1 MHYDWL
7 IQVTRLV
14 TSETLLYSEMGLG
27 SSWTEAIKTLRTWCF
42 ITLFNFSVDLLL
54 PPLAQALGLTLVDA
68 RVPVPAVHGQ
78 EIFALPGL
86 LVEVETTLLA
96 TAQRV

>member
-1 MHYDWL
+1 
-7 IQVTRLV
+7 
-14 TSETLLYSEMGLG
+14 MGLG